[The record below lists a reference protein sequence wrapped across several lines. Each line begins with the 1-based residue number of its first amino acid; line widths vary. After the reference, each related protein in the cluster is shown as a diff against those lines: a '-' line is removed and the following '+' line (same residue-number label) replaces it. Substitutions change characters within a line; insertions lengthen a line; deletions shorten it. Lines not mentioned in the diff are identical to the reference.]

1 MYSTILVNTIIK
13 GVLIYIL
20 ALFLSK
26 LIGIKIISQM
36 NFFDFITG
44 ISVGSM
50 IAKIIID
57 KDHVVFSGITALILF
72 TILTIGTSYLNMKS
86 YAVRK
91 LINARPTILIEDGR
105 IIDKSMKKLRI
116 TMNELN
122 MKLREKDVFN
132 LKDVHFAIMEKNG
145 TLSILLKEDKKAI
158 TPSQMKLKVES
169 SSILNDIVI
178 DGKIIYKNLQI
189 AGIDEK
195 WLEGELK
202 KKSINSISEV
212 FYAAL
217 DKNKKLIISKRYA
230 KDINP
235 ESKFGVE

>member
-230 KDINP
+230 EDINP